1 MELLKPCLRRLCH
14 SAKERFAVRV
24 DTSSYDNNVSALRKI
39 YRYCLGTGLGKVS
52 HPRLLKHVLKPRFSA
67 LRKRLLLNQSV

>member
-24 DTSSYDNNVSALRKI
+24 DTLTTVFQPFT
-39 YRYCLGTGLGKVS
+39 RYT
-52 HPRLLKHVLKPRFSA
+52 A
-67 LRKRLLLNQSV
+67 AAWAQD